1 MLPYTNLSL
10 YWTINSK
17 NYIFHLKK
25 LIKSAATMVFG
36 RKMSQGS
43 SFKKDSQFNPNP
55 NFSIAMRCCACA
67 CSQAF
72 LSHLLTLSYWIHWN
86 YDVKLPLFSKIKL
99 NSSFFH
105 TRKKNNF
112 QSFLF
117 GGVCKSRLYSLDVS
131 TDIPVLDSMLVYVY

>member
-99 NSSFFH
+99 NSSSSIH
-105 TRKKNNF
+105 GKKIISNL
-112 QSFLF
+112 SFLEEY
-117 GGVCKSRLYSLDVS
+117 VNLDYIHW
-131 TDIPVLDSMLVYVY
+131 T